1 MGWTNFLEVYKDLS
15 EVNFIK
21 CNIFCT
27 EMGSDLFPE
36 KFAMYFA
43 SMNPLASKIYSDIEG
58 IEDYI
63 KAHNPSAISY
73 GEKCSIVDKFLIY
86 DHLNKHDANGKLNKR
101 LSDYQR
107 WQIQNSN
114 SRSKSDSTSVNSNSS
129 NRLIDKEEDHGLIS
143 ETELVHPVY
152 YNDACLDQ
160 DHESVLLTSV
170 APKKPEKYVY
180 DDNNYWIDEHSA
192 TYSSCTLGQAK
203 ACKLDQ
209 FLAALPPPATVK
221 PHHHHKYRAP
231 PIPTTFKTNSQ
242 EEVEEDDPEDEDAPY
257 IVTSRKTSKSGIED
271 DEGRYSKIDRMVDSE
286 KSKAKY
292 SVGVPLFGGLFGGD
306 ALPPSTVSQKK
317 SEHDTSA
324 SAAGVQ
330 DLPNQ
335 VKNTDLIAELQA
347 KLRKGKG
354 PSTPEGIS
362 PRSSTKVIIFWNLIF
377 SLL

>member
-1 MGWTNFLEVYKDLS
+1 
-15 EVNFIK
+15 
-21 CNIFCT
+21 
-27 EMGSDLFPE
+27 MGSDLIPE

-63 KAHNPSAISY
+63 KAHNPSTISY

-86 DHLNKHDANGKLNKR
+86 DHLNKSDGNGKLNKR
-101 LSDYQR
+101 LSEYQR
-107 WQIQNSN
+107 WQINNNSN
-114 SRSKSDSTSVNSNSS
+114 SNKSESTSVASNNSN
-129 NRLIDKEEDHGLIS
+129 LHTDKEEDNGLIS

-160 DHESVLLTSV
+160 DHESLLLTSV

-209 FLAALPPPATVK
+209 FLAELPPPTTVK
-221 PHHHHKYRAP
+221 LHHHHKHRAP
-231 PIPTTFKTNSQ
+231 PIPTAFKTSSQ
-242 EEVEEDDPEDEDAPY
+242 EEVEEDDPTDEDAPY
-257 IVTSRKTSKSGIED
+257 IINSSRKTSKSGIED
-271 DEGRYSKIDRMVDSE
+271 DEGRYSKIDRMVDNE

-306 ALPPSTVSQKK
+306 AVPPSTNSQKRTENETN
-317 SEHDTSA
+317 SSPSA
-324 SAAGVQ
+324 VGEQ

-362 PRSSTKVIIFWNLIF
+362 PRSSTKVIDYFNFCLSMLFQYVCNGVIKLFCPVE
-377 SLL
+377 